1 MKKYFVTLFVIL
13 LIVGCSKDELVELRQ
28 FPYPFKAAYTIA
40 SDVDDNESTAELIH
54 IHTKI
59 SSKKNGY
66 GLEMGDSFWM
76 YNELKE
82 LMKDSLYDIHS
93 FYKKFSG
100 PIPFMGISIFDGLSN
115 KQSKDA
121 EVIEDYIRRG
131 YIDALH
137 SYGQFGEDV
146 FEREYAVKAIKY
158 LNDNNIK
165 FDVWIQHGGHENTN
179 NVGPWAWQLGDNPGC
194 KEYHTDLTV
203 PYGVKHYWTGQM
215 THCIGQ
221 NGNFN
226 TETFVKTFVE
236 WLQDFY
242 INNGSPKYE
251 HDNNLITVLTL
262 DDGQKIFDFVR
273 YINRWGKYE
282 ITDEP
287 NLLNQLN
294 SKIIDELIENEG
306 YLIQYTHLGANYG
319 YPYLSVGTM
328 ELLEYSK
335 QKFDE
340 GELFVSTTSKLL
352 NYYVH
357 RKYLNWDY
365 QLDGNELQ
373 INIKSIS
380 NEVEGE
386 FVPTL
391 EELEGITFYIPNN
404 TNCKIIL
411 NNKEVEFTK
420 NPRDYND
427 RESVSIKWNYLS
439 FD

>member
-1 MKKYFVTLFVIL
+1 MKKYLLILFGIL
-13 LIVGCSKDELVELRQ
+13 LFSSCSNNEQVELRK

-40 SDVDDNESTAELIH
+40 SDVDDTDSIDELVH
-54 IHTKI
+54 THTKI
-59 SSKKNGY
+59 SSKKEGY
-66 GLEMGDSFWM
+66 GLDMGDSFWM
-76 YNELKE
+76 YNEQRE

-100 PIPFMGISIFDGLSN
+100 PTPFLGVSIFDGLINQESD
-115 KQSKDA
+115 DA
-121 EVIEDYIRRG
+121 KVIKEYIKKG
-131 YIDALH
+131 YIDAIH
-137 SYGQFGEDV
+137 SYGQFSANV
-146 FEREYAVKAIKY
+146 FNREYAVKAIKY
-158 LNDNNIK
+158 FNDNNIK

-179 NVGPWAWQLGDNPGC
+179 NVGPWAWQLGDNPGS

-203 PYGVKHYWTGQM
+203 PYGVKYYWTGQM

-221 NGNFN
+221 NSCFN
-226 TETFVKTFVE
+226 VETFAKTFVE

-242 INNGSPKYE
+242 INNGSPKYK
-251 HDNNLITVLTL
+251 HDNNLVTILTL

-287 NLLNQLN
+287 NLLHQLN
-294 SKIIDELIENEG
+294 SEILDELIENEG

-319 YPYLSVGTM
+319 YPYLSLNTM
-328 ELLEYSK
+328 NLLEYSK
-335 QKFDE
+335 KKFDA
-340 GELFVSTTSKLL
+340 GELLVSTTSKLL

-365 QLDGNELQ
+365 KLDGKELK

-386 FVPTL
+386 YIPTL
-391 EELEGITFYIPNN
+391 EELEGITFYIPTN
-404 TNCKIIL
+404 TNCKIFL
-411 NNKEVEFTK
+411 NNKEIKFTN
-420 NPRDYND
+420 NPKDYTG
-427 RESVSIKWNYLS
+427 RESISIKWNYLS